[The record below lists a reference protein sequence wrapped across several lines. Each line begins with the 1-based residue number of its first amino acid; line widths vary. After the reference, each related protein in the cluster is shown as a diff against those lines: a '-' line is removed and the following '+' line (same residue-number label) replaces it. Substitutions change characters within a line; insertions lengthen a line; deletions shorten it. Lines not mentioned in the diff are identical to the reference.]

1 MYNIDMRRE
10 TDTLKGFTIIETM
23 LFLALTGLMLVGAMV
38 GIGTNLSRT
47 RYRDTVEDIATMLR
61 TQYDQVNRTQIQLRD
76 DTGMCDML
84 TGSYNFDKKAN
95 IGRGRSNCDIYGVAV
110 IFGAD
115 DKINGN
121 VPGRIVQTN
130 NILGKDILA
139 LEDEILSASS
149 GDSMPPD
156 PKEEIAKMSD
166 QELLKALGLN
176 NVVNRNGVCETVN
189 VLNRKLLNWG
199 ATIEDEYHD
208 ITKAILLI
216 IRSPRDGTVHTY
228 VYDFTGNENLFPLD
242 YSVSRDV
249 DCSVVMST
257 ESSIDI
263 NDALNNADPTTGKM
277 RFSNKKDFSI
287 CIASDDAISI
297 YGRRRMITIKA
308 DGHNSSA
315 VVLVD
320 MESED
325 NKCL

>member
-84 TGSYNFDKKAN
+84 SGTYDFTKKNN
-95 IGRGRSNCDIYGVAV
+95 IGRGRSNCDVYGVAV
-110 IFGAD
+110 IFGLND
-115 DKINGN
+115 ETLGE
-121 VPGRIVQTN
+121 GRIVQTN
-130 NILGKDILA
+130 NILGKDVAA
-139 LEDEILSASS
+139 LEEEILKKNEGSTSTYI
-149 GDSMPPD
+149 D
-156 PKEEIAKMSD
+156 PKEEIAGMND

-176 NVVNRNGVCETVN
+176 NIVQRNGRCETVN
-189 VLNRKLLNWG
+189 VLDRKVLNWG
-199 ATIEDEYHD
+199 ARVEGVERNVAK
-208 ITKAILLI
+208 KAIMLI

-228 VYDFTGNENLFPLD
+228 VYDFTGREDIGILD
-242 YSVSRDV
+242 YSDLPEQTCRTAVSNAR
-249 DCSVVMST
+249 SV
-257 ESSIDI
+257 DI
-263 NDALNNADPTTGKM
+263 NEALNSADGAGNPL
-277 RFSNKKDFSI
+277 FSNTKNFTI
-287 CIASDDAISI
+287 CISSDDAIST
-297 YGRRRMITIKA
+297 YGRRRMLTIKA

-315 VVLVD
+315 VELID